1 MTIVFF
7 FLLCVAIIVVW
18 RYMSKKFFARG
29 RGKLFTYFVNSCI
42 AFFIFSFGIVAI
54 ASYDTKEPKALD
66 EATKE
71 KIFKEDQEA
80 LAAYFNKIMP
90 VKLYVDLQTEE
101 VAVYLQQNNIIQ
113 ASSSAKKC
121 VEATNMLSKELDIGD
136 YKAIQLK
143 DIEQRKVLKS
153 AIDKLSLGYS
163 YRKSQCS
170 AVFKYIDEQK
180 PSIVVEIKEQKA
192 LADGTIDMAMSAL
205 KNDIAIKY
213 NVDIDKNGTWIIK

>member
-1 MTIVFF
+1 MALVF
-7 FLLCVAIIVVW
+7 FLLLCVVMIVVW

-42 AFFIFSFGIVAI
+42 AFCIFSVGIIAI

-71 KIFKEDQEA
+71 KNFKEDQEA

-121 VEATNMLSKELDIGD
+121 VDATKMFSKELDMGD

-143 DIEQRKVLKS
+143 DTEQQKALKT

-163 YRKSQCS
+163 YRKSQCN

-180 PSIVVEIKEQKA
+180 PSIAVEIKEQKA
-192 LADGTIDMAMSAL
+192 LADGTIDLAMSAL
-205 KNDIAIKY
+205 KKDIAVKY